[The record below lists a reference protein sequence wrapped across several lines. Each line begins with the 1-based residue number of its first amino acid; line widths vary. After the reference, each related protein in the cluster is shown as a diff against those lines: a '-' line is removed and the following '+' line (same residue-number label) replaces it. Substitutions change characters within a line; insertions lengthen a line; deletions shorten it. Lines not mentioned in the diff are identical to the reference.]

1 MATNQKRIDFLAKE
15 YEHAKL
21 VAYLD
26 QQNLDELRERIVK
39 LVLKEGQAPARA
51 AKTLA
56 LRGEEYELRVSRP
69 VEISVDGKAA
79 LRLKL
84 ACARAGAGRIFGRLF
99 RKVET
104 FVPVDGADRLMEK
117 VPARAPRNLR
127 SLFARALRVRELAP
141 QLEIRELKA
150 GKKEEAA

>member
-1 MATNQKRIDFLAKE
+1 MATNQKRIDELAEEFLTAKAALE
-15 YEHAKL
+15 FRQER
-21 VAYLD
+21 LD
-26 QQNLDELRERIVK
+26 QLRDRIVAR
-39 LVLKEGQAPARA
+39 VLTEGQAPARA

-56 LRGEEYELRVSRP
+56 LRGENYEIRVSRP

-79 LRLKL
+79 ARLKL
-84 ACARAGAGRIFGRLF
+84 ACLRAGAGRIFGRLF

-104 FVPVDGADRLMEK
+104 FVPVDGADRVLGKLPE
-117 VPARAPRNLR
+117 RAPRNLR

-150 GKKEEAA
+150 AKKEQAA